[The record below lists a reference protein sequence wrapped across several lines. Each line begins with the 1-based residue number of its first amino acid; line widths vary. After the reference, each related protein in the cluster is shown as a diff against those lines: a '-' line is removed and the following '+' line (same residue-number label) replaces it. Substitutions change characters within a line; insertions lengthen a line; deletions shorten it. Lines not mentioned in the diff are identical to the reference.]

1 MMWFQVILTM
11 LTPVAMLAVGLRW
24 RKHPP
29 RRECNGLAYRTA
41 LSEQNE
47 DTWRFAHAHL
57 SKLWVRL
64 GPGPG
69 GGVRRGGVFW
79 PEPAGDVVSV
89 AHRGADDLSVPV
101 RLSGGRPAEGQL
113 QRGREPGEKAV
124 SPSPSPS
131 CFYMKTDCRFYTRD
145 FVKHILI

>member
-29 RRECNGLAYRTA
+29 RREGNGLAYRTA

-47 DTWRFAHAHL
+47 DTWRFAHANL

-64 GPGPG
+64 GL
-69 GGVRRGGVFW
+69 
-79 PEPAGDVVSV
+79 ALAVVS
-89 AHRGADDLSVPV
+89 AGAAYFGRSLLGTLFLWLIGGADDLSVPV

-113 QRGREPGEKAV
+113 QRGREPSEKAV
-124 SPSPSPS
+124 SLSPSPS
-131 CFYMKTDCRFYTRD
+131 CFYMKTDCRFYAGTS
-145 FVKHILI
+145 

>member
-1 MMWFQVILTM
+1 ME
-11 LTPVAMLAVGLRW
+11 
-24 RKHPP
+24 K
-29 RRECNGLAYRTA
+29 
-41 LSEQNE
+41 SET
-47 DTWRFAHAHL
+47 DVVSSDFDHAHPRGHAGGGPAL
-57 SKLWVRL
+57 AEASAPSGRERAGLPHRPVGAKRGYLALCPRQPVQTVGPA

-79 PEPAGDVVSV
+79 PEPAGDAVSV

-124 SPSPSPS
+124 SLSPSPS
-131 CFYMKTDCRFYTRD
+131 CFYMKTDCRFYAGTS
-145 FVKHILI
+145 